1 MQFGYAA
8 LFYDPLSWLRFSG
21 EFNQTRVTYTDP
33 ANRFAVNNRVQLSA
47 FFVF

>member
-1 MQFGYAA
+1 MEDQSSASG
-8 LFYDPLSWLRFSG
+8 LRFAG
-21 EFNQTRVTYTDP
+21 EFNQTRVTYVDV